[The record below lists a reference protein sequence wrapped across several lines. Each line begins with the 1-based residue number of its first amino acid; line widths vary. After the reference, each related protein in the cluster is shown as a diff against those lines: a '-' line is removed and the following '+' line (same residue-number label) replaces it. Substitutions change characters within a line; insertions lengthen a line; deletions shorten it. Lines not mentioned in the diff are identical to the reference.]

1 MPKVYKNEVLRK
13 QENETSKLFNTN
25 FFGKD
30 SGRKCPFIREIR
42 QKKKRLRRKD

>member
-25 FFGKD
+25 FFRKD
-30 SGRKCPFIREIR
+30 SGRKCLSSKRNTTKE
-42 QKKKRLRRKD
+42 KKD